1 MSLEDYFNYDDGSEN
16 CYELENGELLIMPPE
31 SDRNL
36 CIASFLF
43 AYFAQLGIPYYRL
56 RIGTEVVVSGMRA
69 TVRKPDLVVY
79 PEELAQAI
87 ASATRSTVT
96 LDMPPPQLV
105 VEVVSPGKENSD
117 RDYRYK
123 RSQYESRGISEYW
136 IVDPIEQRITVLTL
150 AAGLYEEKVF
160 EGNAEILSG
169 LLQQLTQKSP
179 LTAAQ
184 LLPSGGKSES
194 SKSGLFFKYKFVL
207 SGSKSE
213 AA

>member
-1 MSLEDYFNYDDGSEN
+1 MTMLHPQRFAIARQIMSLEDYFNYDDGTDNS
-16 CYELENGELLIMPPE
+16 YELENGELLIMPPE
-31 SDRNL
+31 SDRNI
-36 CIASFLF
+36 CIATFLLV
-43 AYFAQLGIPYYRL
+43 YFAQLGIPYYRL

-69 TVRKPDLVVY
+69 TVRKPDLMVY
-79 PEELAQAI
+79 PEELVQAI

-150 AAGLYEEKVF
+150 VAGLYEEKIF
-160 EGNAEILSG
+160 EGNAEILSV
-169 LLQQLTQKSP
+169 LLQQLEQKSP

-184 LLPSGGKSES
+184 VLQSGVQGE
-194 SKSGLFFKYKFVL
+194 
-207 SGSKSE
+207 
-213 AA
+213 